1 MGALAAGLIAAIIFL
16 MLAPDTQAK
25 PERTAEEDSKSVSS
39 YAMEKPK
46 EELLAVPEPLI
57 VAQFAERL
65 SRPSGAPSG
74 TSPLDDNAFLAPKTM
89 QRVGK
94 THRAAPTPAEDNE
107 VAPPPRTKEKA
118 PPSQA
123 AALPPLGSCDDPL
136 ALVNRSHPLP
146 QGYAPT
152 DMVSLDSYG
161 VRALREGTM
170 LRREAA
176 ESLAL
181 LMEAASTAGEDLIVA
196 SAYRSYDDQ
205 GAIHTEFVD
214 FYGEEAAKTISA
226 PPGHSEHQLG
236 TTVDFTNHEA
246 EYRVWSAFEG
256 TSAFGWLLE
265 HARDYGFVQS
275 YERGKEQETGYQAE
289 SWHYRYV
296 GVENARHLKSTGLSL
311 QAFLMREGIMPRCE

>member
-1 MGALAAGLIAAIIFL
+1 MGLIAAIIFL
-16 MLAPDTQAK
+16 MIAPDTQAK
-25 PERTAEEDSKSVSS
+25 PERPAEEDSRNMSS

-46 EELLAVPEPLI
+46 EELLAILEPLI

-65 SRPSGAPSG
+65 SRPSG
-74 TSPLDDNAFLAPKTM
+74 TSPTDDNAFPAPNTV
-89 QRVGK
+89 QGVGK
-94 THRAAPTPAEDNE
+94 THRAAPTPAENNEVE
-107 VAPPPRTKEKA
+107 VAPPPRTKEKS
-118 PPSQA
+118 PSSEA
-123 AALPPLGSCDDPL
+123 AALPPLGGCGDPL
-136 ALVNRSHPLP
+136 ALVNPSHPLP

-161 VRALREGTM
+161 VRTLREGTM

-176 ESLAL
+176 ENLAL

-205 GAIHTEFVD
+205 GTIHTEFVD

-256 TSAFGWLLE
+256 TSAYGWLLE
-265 HARDYGFVQS
+265 HAGDYGFVQS

-311 QAFLMREGIMPRCE
+311 QAFLRREGIMPRCE